1 MKKNIVIVGLGLIG
15 GSLAKALSSRTEHT
29 VTGIDVSP
37 DVLERALSEGA
48 IHSIGTPDSL
58 READLVLLCIYPEA
72 AVSFIEEY
80 GHLIPKD
87 CVVADTCGIKGEI
100 CRRMPPL
107 AQRFGFTFIGCH
119 PMAGK
124 EKNGFS
130 ASEAELF
137 QGASFII
144 VPCGAPEEYVKEIE
158 DLALSL
164 GFGQTVITTPEH
176 HDRMIAYTSQL
187 PHVLAC
193 AYVMSPQCLQ
203 HNGFSAGSYRDVSRV
218 ARINEVLW
226 TELFLDNAVP
236 LTEELDLLIE
246 NITALRDTV
255 AEGRRDDLRGL
266 LRKGRLIKEQLGE

>member
-15 GSLAKALSSRTEHT
+15 GSLAKAISSRTEHI

-37 DVLERALSEGA
+37 DVMETALSGGA
-48 IHSIGTPDSL
+48 IHHTGTPDSL
-58 READLVLLCIYPEA
+58 REAEIIFLCIYPEA
-72 AVSFIEEY
+72 AVSFITEY
-80 GHLIPKD
+80 GHLIPKG
-87 CVVADTCGIKGEI
+87 CLVADTCGIKEEI
-100 CRRMPPL
+100 CRHMPLL
-107 AQRFGFTFIGCH
+107 AERFGFTFIGCH

-124 EKNGFS
+124 EKSGFS

-144 VPCGAPEEYVKEIE
+144 VPCGAPEEAVKEIE
-158 DLALSL
+158 GLALRL
-164 GFGQTVITTPEH
+164 GFGGTVITTPER
-176 HDRMIAYTSQL
+176 HDRMIAFTSQL
-187 PHVLAC
+187 PHILAC
-193 AYVMSPQCLQ
+193 AYVMSPQCLM

-226 TELFLDNAVP
+226 TELFLDNAKP

-246 NITALRDTV
+246 NITALRDAV

>member
-1 MKKNIVIVGLGLIG
+1 MGKNIVIVGLGLIG
-15 GSLAKALSSRTEHT
+15 GSLAKALRMYTEHT

-37 DVLERALSEGA
+37 DVLEKAFSEGA
-48 IHSIGTPDSL
+48 IHRIGTPDSL
-58 READLVLLCIYPEA
+58 READLVFLCIYPDA
-72 AVSFIEEY
+72 AVSFIGEY
-80 GHLIPKD
+80 GNLLPKG
-87 CVVADTCGIKGEI
+87 CLVADTCGIKGEI

-107 AQRFGFTFIGCH
+107 AEKFGFTFVGCH

-137 QGASFII
+137 QGASFIL
-144 VPCGAPEEYVKEIE
+144 VPCGAPKEAVEELSS
-158 DLALSL
+158 LAMQL
-164 GFGQTVITTPEH
+164 GFGQTVITTPDH
-176 HDRMIAYTSQL
+176 HDQMIAYTSQL

-193 AYVMSPQCLQ
+193 AYVMSPQCPQ

-226 TELFLDNAVP
+226 TELFLDNAEH

-246 NITALRDTV
+246 NISSIRNAV
-255 AEGRRDDLRGL
+255 VENRRDDLRAL
-266 LRKGRLIKEQLGE
+266 LRKGRLIKEELGE